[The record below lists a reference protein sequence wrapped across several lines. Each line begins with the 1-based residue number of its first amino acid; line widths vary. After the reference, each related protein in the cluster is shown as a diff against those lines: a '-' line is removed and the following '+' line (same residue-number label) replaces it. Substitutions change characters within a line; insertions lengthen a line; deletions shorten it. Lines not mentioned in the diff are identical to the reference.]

1 MAHQAHTFAAAVIL
15 LAAAISL
22 PAQSQE
28 SGEAAL
34 WAAAVARRAQ
44 SFTMAPGELPY
55 EQYQLDSDGSVAHR
69 ETGRMNLGFNDEG
82 KADISI
88 IWAKRDDVDFT
99 EERAKR
105 LEKQASR
112 RNEFLSLTTPFDPDV
127 QASIKRGPGE
137 KVYAEGTVL
146 WQYTFELP
154 AGERSM
160 VGTARVREDGKPY
173 DVRYTLSPLPW
184 FLDLIEMHLVF
195 DSGEELL
202 LFQKVDY
209 KYEASFLFWQWRGG
223 GLASFED
230 WKRISSPP
238 RLN

>member
-1 MAHQAHTFAAAVIL
+1 MIYRRIQFVALVIF
-15 LAAAISL
+15 LASAISL
-22 PAQSQE
+22 PAQNQE
-28 SGEAAL
+28 ADEAEL
-34 WAAAVARRAQ
+34 WAAAVARRTE

-55 EQYQLDSDGSVAHR
+55 EQYQLDSDGGVAHR
-69 ETGRMNLGFNDEG
+69 ETGRMSLDFNDEG

-88 IWAKRDDVDFT
+88 IWAKRDEADFT
-99 EERAKR
+99 SERAKR

-112 RNEFLSLTTPFDPDV
+112 RNEFLSFTTPFDPDV

-146 WQYTFELP
+146 WQYQFELP

-195 DSGEELL
+195 DSNEDIL